1 MKEGFRTVCLGG
13 LVTDLSDFLAW
24 LLTVGGGDRQT
35 SGHCQKQQLRED
47 HGAVYRANEIDRKKK
62 KSLGG

>member
-1 MKEGFRTVCLGG
+1 MKGGFRTVCLGG

-24 LLTVGGGDRQT
+24 FLTVGGDRQT
-35 SGHCQKQQLRED
+35 SGHCQKQQLGED
-47 HGAVYRANEIDRKKK
+47 HGAVYRTSEVDRKKK